1 MPYAG
6 ASQRVPGPY
15 PDPIS
20 EQSRTRLLASAELWN
35 VKIFNGAVDKCSLK
49 EVRVG

>member
-1 MPYAG
+1 M
-6 ASQRVPGPY
+6 Q
-15 PDPIS
+15 
-20 EQSRTRLLASAELWN
+20 EQANVFLVLIQILLANNHVLDSFASAELWN